1 MRNSYVETKLLFVVD
16 TMQSNIQFQKDA
28 HTDAE
33 IFQRMNPL
41 LSGWFK
47 GKFGRFTEPQ
57 RYAVLNIH
65 NRINTL
71 ISAETGTGKTLAAFT
86 SVLNELISLSEGGQL
101 EDKVY
106 CIYVSPLRALNNDI
120 EKNLKEPLSEIGEI
134 AAKKGKKI
142 GIRIGVRTGD
152 TTTAE
157 RSKMLR
163 SPPHILITTPE
174 SLAILLNAPKFRENM
189 RGVEWVVIDEIHSL
203 AENKRGVHLSLTLER
218 LQRISPGLCRIG
230 LSATVAP
237 LEDVASFLV
246 GMENEKETRHCRIVD
261 VSFLKKMDLK
271 VISPLPSFIDI
282 TQKQIQDALYTQI
295 DQLIQNHK
303 TTLIFTN
310 TRSATER
317 VVHHLKDKF
326 PKNYSEVNI
335 GAHHSS
341 LSREHRLRIENRL
354 KKGELKAVVCS
365 TSLEL
370 GIDIGYIDLVVLL
383 GSPKS
388 VARAIQ
394 RMGRSGHQ
402 LHEKVLGRIIVLD
415 RDDLVECAVL
425 LKSALEK
432 KIDRIQIP
440 KNCLD
445 VMAQHIY
452 GVAIE
457 EVMHSDDVYK
467 LIKRSYCYAGLKRTD
482 FDDVV
487 DYLAGKYVSLETRHV
502 YAKIWI
508 DEETKRI
515 GKRGKMARITYMTN
529 IGTIPDEAKI
539 KVKLGEYVI
548 GTIDEGFLQRLK
560 KGDVFVLGGQSYR
573 FKYTRGMTASVEA
586 AHKQPPTVPSW
597 FSEMLPLSFDLAV
610 EIGKFRLLMDE
621 KLAAGR
627 TRKEILGFLDTY
639 LHVEENAAEAI
650 YEYFLEQYSY
660 AELPHAKKILIEQF
674 YDDMGKNTVVF
685 HSLFGRRTNDALSVA
700 YAFAVS
706 RLMHKDVELGM
717 NDNGFVLGSYSKMP
731 IETAIKAVKS
741 EELDKVL
748 AMAIDGTEI
757 LSRRF
762 RHCATRSLMILRS
775 YKGRT
780 KSAGRQQMSSRLLLS
795 AVKRISNNF
804 PILKEARREV
814 LEDAMDIR
822 HAIQVVKAMEIGE
835 IKVQKIQTELPSPFA
850 FSIAFEGRL
859 DLMKGEEKLEFLK
872 RMHLKI
878 KEKIMQKEAKVE
890 A

>member
-1 MRNSYVETKLLFVVD
+1 MSG
-16 TMQSNIQFQKDA
+16 NIQYQTEA
-28 HTDAE
+28 HTDSE

-41 LSGWFK
+41 LSEWFRK
-47 GKFGRFTEPQ
+47 KFGKFTEPQ

-65 NRINTL
+65 SRINTL

-86 SVLNELISLSEGGQL
+86 SVLNELVSLSEAGQL
-101 EDKVY
+101 ENRIY
-106 CIYVSPLRALNNDI
+106 CIYISPLRALNNDI
-120 EKNLKEPLSEIGEI
+120 EKNLNEPLDEITEI
-134 AAKKGKKI
+134 AEKKGKKI
-142 GIRIGVRTGD
+142 DIRVGVRTGD

-163 SPPHILITTPE
+163 KPPHILITTPE

-189 RGVEWVVIDEIHSL
+189 RQVVWVVVDEIHSL

-237 LEDVASFLV
+237 LEEVAAFLA
-246 GMENEKETRHCRIVD
+246 GMENEKEGRPCRIID
-261 VSFLKKMDLK
+261 VSFLKKTDLK
-271 VISPLPSFIDI
+271 VISPLPGFINI
-282 TQKQIQDALYTQI
+282 TQKQIQEALYNQI
-295 DQLIQNHK
+295 DQMIQRHK

-317 VVHHLKDKF
+317 VVHHLKEKF
-326 PKNYSEVNI
+326 PKNYSEGNI

-402 LHEKVLGRIIVLD
+402 LHEKVKGRIIVLD

-440 KNCLD
+440 RNCLD
-445 VMAQHIY
+445 VLVQHIY
-452 GVAIE
+452 GTAIE
-457 EVMHSDDVYK
+457 EVMHADEIFK
-467 LIKRSYCYAGLKRTD
+467 LMRKSYCYATLTRTD
-482 FDDVV
+482 FDDVL
-487 DYLAGKYVSLETRHV
+487 DYLAGKYVSLEARHV

-508 DEETKRI
+508 DEETKMI
-515 GKRGKMARITYMTN
+515 GKRGKMARIIYMTN

-573 FKYTRGMTASVEA
+573 FKFTRGMTASVEA
-586 AHKQPPTVPSW
+586 AYKQPPTVPSW

-610 EIGKFRLLMDE
+610 EIGKFRQLMEE
-621 KLAAGR
+621 KLEAGKS
-627 TRKEILGFLDTY
+627 RKEILEFLNAY
-639 LHVEENAAEAI
+639 LYVEENAAEAI
-650 YEYFLEQYSY
+650 YEYFTEQHSY
-660 AELPHAKKILIEQF
+660 TEIPHARKLIIEQF
-674 YDDMGKNTVVF
+674 YDDVGKNTIVF
-685 HSLFGRRTNDALSVA
+685 HSLYGRRTNDALSVA
-700 YAFAVS
+700 YGFAIS
-706 RLMHKDVELGM
+706 RLLHKDVEIGM
-717 NDNGFVLGSYSKMP
+717 NDNGFVLSSYNKMP
-731 IETAIKAVKS
+731 VETALKAVKS
-741 EELDKVL
+741 AELDKVL

-762 RHCATRSLMILRS
+762 RHCATRGLMILRS
-775 YKGRT
+775 YKGKT

-822 HAIQVVKAMEIGE
+822 HAVQVVKAIETGE
-835 IKVQKIQTELPSPFA
+835 IKVKKIQTELPSPFA
-850 FSIAFEGRL
+850 FGIAFEGRL
-859 DLMKGEEKLEFLK
+859 DLLKGEEKLEFLK
-872 RMHLKI
+872 RMHEKI
-878 KEKIMQKEAKVE
+878 KEKILEREAKVE